1 MGTVSLALW
10 VENIREGLETTGD
23 GDAIMLLRFR
33 TTNHRSIRDSTELVL
48 TKSTFAGVRPADGDW
63 GAATN
68 RIVGI
73 FGSNASGK
81 TNLLDAIHFA
91 LLAMRN
97 SAKWNKESPFP
108 YKPFA
113 LDVRCSSQTSAYE
126 FDFIVDGIRYVYGFE
141 SDTEGIKGEWLASF
155 PEGRRRSLFDRSG
168 PLPEDI
174 TFGRFLKGENVRIA
188 RSTGEKSLY
197 LSVAAKAKHPDIR
210 RVHHCL
216 TKHIEYAAYSETQQN
231 GRIRTIKRW
240 MESDLVR
247 QRAESLL
254 KFADLGISRLD
265 VEDIEF
271 DAETLEMYDKVVDE
285 VAGTF
290 SDLRVKKDEFR
301 KVFIEDQQRKI
312 RFWHKGDS
320 NSGNYVLDIEN
331 ESSGTVAWLSLAI
344 PALRA
349 IDNGHVFVVDEID
362 ASLHP
367 RLTAAF
373 ISLFRDAEI
382 NTKGAQ
388 LIFASHDT
396 SLMGH
401 LVGGA
406 LEKED
411 VWFAEKA
418 DDGASEYY
426 PLTDFPVKADH
437 NLERRYLS
445 GRYGAVPAV
454 SWEDLRASLV
464 TGDDA

>member
-1 MGTVSLALW
+1 
-10 VENIREGLETTGD
+10 
-23 GDAIMLLRFR
+23 MLLRFR
-33 TTNHRSIRDSTELVL
+33 VTNHRSIRDSTELVL
-48 TKSTFAGVRPADGDW
+48 TKSSFEGVRPADGDW
-63 GAATN
+63 RAATN

-81 TNLLDAIHFA
+81 TNLLDAIQFA
-91 LLAMRN
+91 LRAIRQ
-97 SAKWNKESPFP
+97 SANWTEEESFP
-108 YKPFA
+108 YHPFA
-113 LDVRCSSQTSAYE
+113 LDGLSATQTSAYE
-126 FDFIVDGIRYVYGFE
+126 FDFTLTGTRYVYGFE
-141 SDTEGIKGEWLASF
+141 SDAEGVKAEWLSTF
-155 PEGRRRSLFDRSG
+155 PEGRRRVLFDRSG
-168 PLPEDI
+168 KGTDNY
-174 TFGRFLKGENVRIA
+174 TFGRFLKGENVRIS
-188 RSTGEKSLY
+188 RKVDTKNLF
-197 LSVAAKAKHPDIR
+197 LSVAAKEGHAQIK
-210 RVHHCL
+210 RVHRQL
-216 TKHIEYAAYSETQQN
+216 TRHIQYAAYSEDQQK
-231 GRIRTIKRW
+231 GRIRAIKKW
-240 MESDLVR
+240 MESDSIR
-247 QRAESLL
+247 WRAESLL
-254 KFADLGISRLD
+254 KFADLGISRLTVED
-265 VEDIEF
+265 VELAPDV
-271 DAETLEMYDKVVDE
+271 LEMATKVAESVFS
-285 VAGTF
+285 TF
-290 SDLRVKKDEFR
+290 GENSRFNKEEFME
-301 KVFIEDQQRKI
+301 FFLADQKRKI
-312 RFWHKGDS
+312 KFWHKGGGRAED
-320 NSGNYVLDIEN
+320 YILDIEN

-401 LVGGA
+401 LAGGA

-411 VWFAEKA
+411 VWFAEKDGA
-418 DDGASEYY
+418 GASEYY

-464 TGDDA
+464 VGEHE

>member
-1 MGTVSLALW
+1 
-10 VENIREGLETTGD
+10 
-23 GDAIMLLRFR
+23 MLLRFR
-33 TTNHRSIRDSTELVL
+33 VTNHRSIRDTTELVL
-48 TKSTFAGVRPADGDW
+48 TKSTFEGIRPIDGDW

-81 TNLLDAIHFA
+81 TNLLHAIHFA
-91 LLAMRN
+91 LRAIRN
-97 SAKWNKESPFP
+97 SAHWDSESPFP
-108 YKPFA
+108 YLPFA
-113 LDVRCSSQTSAYE
+113 LDVQCSSQTSAYE
-126 FDFIVDGIRYVYGFE
+126 FDFTVQGIRYVYGFE
-141 SDTEGIKGEWLASF
+141 SSAKGVHSEWLASF
-155 PEGRRRSLFDRSG
+155 PEGRRRTLFDRAG

-174 TFGRFLKGENVRIA
+174 TFGRFLKGENARIS
-188 RSTGEKSLY
+188 RGMGEQNLY
-197 LSVAAKAKHPDIR
+197 LAVAAQAKHPEICK
-210 RVHHCL
+210 VHHYL
-216 TKHIEYAAYSETQQN
+216 TSHIEYAAYSENQQN
-231 GRIRTIKRW
+231 SRIRTIKRW

-271 DAETLEMYDKVVDE
+271 DAETREAYEKVFNDVTKTLGD
-285 VAGTF
+285 ARFTG
-290 SDLRVKKDEFR
+290 DEF
-301 KVFIEDQQRKI
+301 KKNFFEDQQRKI
-312 RFWHKGDS
+312 RFWHKGD
-320 NSGNYVLDIEN
+320 GDADGYVLDIES

-373 ISLFRDAEI
+373 ISLFRDVEI

-401 LVGGA
+401 LAGGA

-411 VWFAEKA
+411 VWFAEKG

-464 TGDDA
+464 AGDDA